1 MVLSRL
7 IAAAAI
13 TFAPTLGFAE
23 VKKLD
28 LTTMPLNATPIEGV
42 SSAMVS
48 GSMGQEGVFGA
59 NAIMSDGSVFPP
71 HTHPDARMSLVIEG
85 TMYLGVGEEVEPGKE
100 TAYQAGTVALT
111 PAGVPHWMAA
121 RDGDVRILE
130 IGTGPT
136 VTNWSAQ

>member
-1 MVLSRL
+1 MTTRKIIGLF
-7 IAAAAI
+7 AI
-13 TFAPTLGFAE
+13 LTVPTIGWAE

-28 LTTMPLNATPIEGV
+28 LDQMPLNQTPIEGV

-48 GSMGQEGVFGA
+48 GAMDAEGAFGA
-59 NAIMSDGSVFPP
+59 NAIMEDGSVFPP
-71 HTHPDARMSLVIEG
+71 HTHPDARMSIVLQG
-85 TMYLGVGEEVEPGKE
+85 TVYLGIGEAVDQSLEQVF
-100 TAYQAGTVALT
+100 QAGTVAVT

-136 VTNWSAQ
+136 VTDWTQN